1 MISARAYPKLLQLI
15 HDTRRTASLVFTLM
29 SNASE
34 KYTPMTTGAVSPL
47 AIPVGGLRIERSSDG
62 EKAMRLGSCQWY
74 GVHRWS
80 LEWSFTYHTYP
91 QATAIP
97 NVCRVEAGEVV
108 QNAAW
113 E

>member
-47 AIPVGGLRIERSSDG
+47 AIPVGGLRIER
-62 EKAMRLGSCQWY
+62 
-74 GVHRWS
+74 